1 VLRVLVQLR
10 FIEFLLL
17 NLILVLVHHRYHRL
31 VFGHYFDGLG
41 QVDVEVGPLI
51 VVIIEA
57 AAVRVWLGVVEGCPE
72 IGVFFALPHDGVV
85 SGGGSLVGLHQLDV
99 IRSDL

>member
-1 VLRVLVQLR
+1 
-10 FIEFLLL
+10 
-17 NLILVLVHHRYHRL
+17 
-31 VFGHYFDGLG
+31 
-41 QVDVEVGPLI
+41 
-51 VVIIEA
+51 VIIEA